1 MVTRIKK
8 TDLARDA
15 LYDKVN
21 TMIDEVNTKIDNKD
35 SLPSQTG
42 NGGKFLTTDG
52 TNASWGTVKQI
63 EIKQDLTNPS
73 TDTVPSTK
81 AVSDESSRIVSIM
94 NSQYSNLL
102 STLYPVGSIYIGTQ
116 ATCPLA
122 TLIQG
127 SVWQIVG
134 TNRALW
140 CGNGSNANTTI
151 DAGLPNIGGNIYG
164 NIGENQGQDGALY
177 IWNQRAHNAWY
188 GDKWVNR
195 LNNIGFDASRSNGI
209 YGRSTTV
216 QPDAYIVN
224 VWRRIS

>member
-1 MVTRIKK
+1 M
-8 TDLARDA
+8 
-15 LYDKVN
+15 
-21 TMIDEVNTKIDNKD
+21 
-35 SLPSQTG
+35 
-42 NGGKFLTTDG
+42 
-52 TNASWGTVKQI
+52 
-63 EIKQDLTNPS
+63 
-73 TDTVPSTK
+73 
-81 AVSDESSRIVSIM
+81 SIM

-102 STLYPVGSIYIGTQ
+102 STLYPVGLIYIGTQ

-140 CGNGSNANTTI
+140 CGNGSNANSTI
-151 DAGLPNIGGNIYG
+151 DAGLPNHRHLVSLGTAQPHGVG
-164 NIGENQGQDGALY
+164 WENGSWLMQVSGLGSAQY
-177 IWNQRAHNAWY
+177 SSY
-188 GDKWVNR
+188 
-195 LNNIGFDASRSNGI
+195 ASDDNSI